1 MKKANIIFLSILAM
15 TVVLTACKKKDEGPS
30 TELKKSAINNYA
42 NIVYENYTD
51 ALEKANAMQTAI
63 DAFVANPTQTSFDAA
78 KTAWL
83 EARNPYGQ
91 TEVYRF
97 YGGPIDNDIDGSESL
112 LNAWPMDEAFID
124 YVQGN
129 SLAGII
135 NNPVAYPTINK
146 TIIESLNE
154 NGGETNVSCGFH
166 AVEFLLWGQDL
177 STTSAGTR
185 PYTDYV
191 ALTGTAQNQARRG
204 QYLSACAS
212 LIVDHLQT
220 IKDAWSPSTP
230 GNYRNEFVN
239 ANPDAS
245 LSKIIQG
252 MGFLAKG
259 ELAGERLEVAY
270 DSQLQED
277 EHSCFSDNTHND
289 VRMNALAILNIYNG
303 SYQKTNGAIISGV
316 GIHDVLLA
324 KDATLATET
333 KASIEKAKNDAYAIA
348 APFDQQILSSNVAGR
363 TAINNTII
371 ALKKAGD
378 DIAKA
383 ANLLGLSIVV
393 E

>member
-1 MKKANIIFLSILAM
+1 VLLYYLELNLNNMKKANIIFLSILAM

-166 AVEFLLWGQDL
+166 TVEFLLWGQDL
-177 STTSAGTR
+177 SATSAGTR
-185 PYTDYV
+185 PYTDY
-191 ALTGTAQNQARRG
+191 
-204 QYLSACAS
+204 
-212 LIVDHLQT
+212 
-220 IKDAWSPSTP
+220 
-230 GNYRNEFVN
+230 
-239 ANPDAS
+239 
-245 LSKIIQG
+245 
-252 MGFLAKG
+252 M
-259 ELAGERLEVAY
+259 
-270 DSQLQED
+270 
-277 EHSCFSDNTHND
+277 
-289 VRMNALAILNIYNG
+289 
-303 SYQKTNGAIISGV
+303 
-316 GIHDVLLA
+316 
-324 KDATLATET
+324 
-333 KASIEKAKNDAYAIA
+333 
-348 APFDQQILSSNVAGR
+348 
-363 TAINNTII
+363 
-371 ALKKAGD
+371 
-378 DIAKA
+378 
-383 ANLLGLSIVV
+383 
-393 E
+393 

>member
-1 MKKANIIFLSILAM
+1 MKKTNLLFIVFLSAIIL
-15 TVVLTACKKKDEGPS
+15 LTGCKKKDEGPS
-30 TELKKSAINNYA
+30 AELKKSAINNYA
-42 NIVYENYTD
+42 NIVYANYTD
-51 ALEKANAMQTAI
+51 LLDKVKTMQTAI
-63 DAFVANPTQTSFDAA
+63 DAFVANPTQATFDAA

-112 LNAWPMDEAFID
+112 LNAWPMDEAFVD

-129 SLAGII
+129 SLSGII
-135 NNPVAYPTINK
+135 NNPVAYPTIDK
-146 TIIESLNE
+146 ATIERINE
-154 NGGETNVSCGFH
+154 NGGETNISCGFH
-166 AVEFLLWGQDL
+166 AIEFLLWGQDL
-177 STTSAGTR
+177 SATSAGAR
-185 PYTDYV
+185 PYTDYIS
-191 ALTGTAQNQARRG
+191 LTGTAQNQSRRG
-204 QYLSACAS
+204 LYLRACAS
-212 LIVDHLQT
+212 LIVDHIQT
-220 IKDAWSPSTP
+220 VKDAWSPSTP
-230 GNYRNEFVN
+230 GNYRNQFVN

-245 LSKIIQG
+245 LSKMIQG

-277 EHSCFSDNTHND
+277 EQSCFSDNTHND
-289 VRMNALAILNIYNG
+289 IRMNALGILNIYNG
-303 SYQKTNGAIISGV
+303 SYQRTDGTTISGI
-316 GIHDVLLA
+316 GIYDVLLA
-324 KDATLATET
+324 KNATVAAET
-333 KASIEKAKNDAYAIA
+333 KASIETAKNGAFTIS

-371 ALKKAGD
+371 TLKKAGD

-383 ANLLGLSIVV
+383 ANLLGLTIVV